1 MANAITGTPNLSGSP
16 TNYSGSNNQLSQA
29 IQTIWSKEILF
40 QAMPIL
46 RFEQFAVSGRL
57 A

>member
-1 MANAITGTPNLSGSP
+1 MASAITGTPNLSANP
-16 TNYSGSNNQLSQA
+16 TNYSGSNNMLSPA

-46 RFEQFAVSGRL
+46 RSRA

>member
-46 RFEQFAVSGRL
+46 RFEQFAV
-57 A
+57 

>member
-29 IQTIWSKEILF
+29 IQTIWSKEILDTRG
-40 QAMPIL
+40 P
-46 RFEQFAVSGRL
+46 RRVTGE
-57 A
+57 